1 MGNVMAILSIPL
13 LQPAMYSLHSSLAP
27 PGHSRVFLDTGAS
40 FTIIIT
46 LCQSVMMSPSLHN
59 AWQIWK
65 QRHLTF
71 VNKYEVRSLTAT
83 EVVGATTFNDNNNFP
98 KYSLNHGLEIVKS
111 SSLFLLIFSCTAALH
126 WIWTA
131 KSMNGAPLVNYE
143 TNHIHRSTGGVAGP
157 HPLRI

>member
-1 MGNVMAILSIPL
+1 MWWRYWASHCSSRPCTPSTPAWRLPATPGCFSILE
-13 LQPAMYSLHSSLAP
+13 P
-27 PGHSRVFLDTGAS
+27 P
-40 FTIIIT
+40 
-46 LCQSVMMSPSLHN
+46 SPSSSRCVSLWWWARHSITPDKSESSD
-59 AWQIWK
+59 IW
-65 QRHLTF
+65 LLWI
-71 VNKYEVRSLTAT
+71 NMRSLTAT